1 MTRIGHVGRLMRFPV
16 KSMRGETFDALDL
29 GAVGIA
35 GDRICALIDRESGK
49 VASAKLPHR
58 WRKLLGFG
66 ARLLPGADAR
76 GRPLIEMALPDGR
89 QVRSDLADID
99 RLLSEAVGRDVT
111 LAFSRPAGLEMD
123 RARPDEVADRG
134 AEQEVGADTLPLG
147 MGAPEGGFVD
157 FAPVHF
163 ITTASLGRVASAAAT
178 ASVEPERFRPNIVID
193 TVGAPPFAENGW
205 VGGTLTFGDQAA
217 IEVILATPRCAVPTL
232 AQGELPSSPR
242 LTQLIGTLNKV
253 PIMDMGDLACL
264 GAYGRVTRAG
274 PVRLG
279 DEVRWSRH

>member
-1 MTRIGHVGRLMRFPV
+1 MTRVGSVGRLMRFPV

-29 GAVGIA
+29 GPVGVA

-58 WRKLLGFG
+58 WRKLLGFT
-66 ARLLPGADAR
+66 ARLLPGADAA
-76 GRPLIEMALPDGR
+76 GHPLMEIELPDGR
-89 QVRSDLADID
+89 RLRSDRADID
-99 RLLSEAVGRDVT
+99 ALLSDMVGRAVT
-111 LAFSRPAGLEMD
+111 LSFSRAAGLEME

-147 MGAPEGGFVD
+147 MGAPEGGFAD

-163 ITTASLGRVASAAAT
+163 ITTASMARVAAAAAST
-178 ASVEPERFRPNIVID
+178 SVEPERFRPNIMID
-193 TVGAPPFAENGW
+193 NADGSPFVENDW
-205 VGGTLTFGDQAA
+205 VGGTLTFGEMVA

-232 AQGELPSSPR
+232 AQGALPAEPR
-242 LTQLIGTLNKV
+242 LTQLIGTLNRV
-253 PIMDMGDLACL
+253 PIMDMGELACL

-274 PVRLG
+274 RVRIG
-279 DEVRWSRH
+279 DEVHWSRQ